1 MGTFKRTPFEIDTTV
16 KNGSKYL
23 NQMQFNGIVQNNN
36 TFDVDQNSL
45 TDALNVYVN
54 EQNTLVSR
62 EPLIKDNMY
71 IPYPTK
77 TVDDKTEIYGTLID
91 IKECNGVNVFVFK
104 DGEKYIITAHKGETS
119 RTLMDITQYYI
130 TIFNQLTSENK

>member
-16 KNGSKYL
+16 RNGSKYL
-23 NQMQFNGIVQNNN
+23 NQMQFTGIVQNNN

-62 EPLIKDNMY
+62 EPLIKDS
-71 IPYPTK
+71 I
-77 TVDDKTEIYGTLID
+77 EIDEYV
-91 IKECNGVNVFVFK
+91 KVNL
-104 DGEKYIITAHKGETS
+104 DYNI
-119 RTLMDITQYYI
+119 
-130 TIFNQLTSENK
+130 